1 LISGTA
7 LQLQIGELHFTT
19 GIRTLLFGSKRL
31 HPGMAQKEIASRAFI
46 QPGPSLIERLNT
58 GNLEEQNSHS
68 IRSQPFA
75 SILAWMEVEE

>member
-1 LISGTA
+1 
-7 LQLQIGELHFTT
+7 
-19 GIRTLLFGSKRL
+19 
-31 HPGMAQKEIASRAFI
+31 MAQKEIASRAFI

-75 SILAWMEVEE
+75 SILAWMEKDFIGFPGFHRSNFMETNSKVTDAQVGRLGQVQ